1 MFCAAGN
8 CVAQGSRLYECGVH
22 LPKRKIRR
30 DYSAKTLK
38 KMKTSRKTLFTII
51 VIISLS
57 VLLPCGAIVLDFA
70 FANDF
75 TKCLSLI
82 MCLTG
87 YNFFVRTIIG
97 QTVTFFLRNKNH
109 FNLESAWLRPK
120 KFEKP
125 LYRFLKVKKW
135 KKHAVTAIPE
145 QFDLE
150 NLPLETVVKN
160 MIQAEL
166 VHLIIIFAVLIP
178 ILFARQTVFP
188 CLVVIGSVFSA
199 VWDMQ
204 YVILQ
209 RYNRP
214 KIVRL
219 MKDLKT

>member
-1 MFCAAGN
+1 M
-8 CVAQGSRLYECGVH
+8 
-22 LPKRKIRR
+22 
-30 DYSAKTLK
+30 
-38 KMKTSRKTLFTII
+38 
-51 VIISLS
+51 
-57 VLLPCGAIVLDFA
+57 LDFA

-87 YNFFVRTIIG
+87 YNFLVRTIIG

-109 FNLESAWLRPK
+109 FYLESAWLRPK

-178 ILFARQTVFP
+178 ILFARQTDFP

-214 KIVRL
+214 KIARL